1 VADAL
6 PILKRARFVEMVSVQ
21 RHEDDE
27 APAGIDV
34 AAYFDRHQ
42 VRASFSS
49 MSSASRANTGATLVS
64 KASAAHADLL
74 VLGAYGP
81 HTRGRTA
88 ARWLDS
94 NDGRIEMT
102 VPVLMSH

>member
-34 AAYFDRHQ
+34 AAYLDRHQ

-49 MSSASRANTGATLVS
+49 MGRASGVNTGATLLS
-64 KASAAHADLL
+64 KASAVHADLL
-74 VLGAYGP
+74 VLGAYG
-81 HTRGRTA
+81 HTRTFERVLGGVTRTM
-88 ARWLDS
+88 
-94 NDGRIEMT
+94 IEAMPL
-102 VPVLMSH
+102 PVLMSH